1 MTTTHTEDIAH
12 TQDTV
17 VMWECCN
24 DGYGGPFNPTGNVAE
39 TKADALEELKYLR
52 ETNPNTYL
60 VKVVMTKCPAE
71 EEQAEDSLN

>member
-1 MTTTHTEDIAH
+1 MTTSHTEEIAH

-24 DGYGGPFNPTGNVAE
+24 DEYGGPFNPTGLMTEDKAE
-39 TKADALEELKYLR
+39 AVERLKGLR

-60 VKVVMTKCPAE
+60 VKVVMTRCSAE
-71 EEQAEDSLN
+71 EEQAEG